1 LEESNKAVGL
11 LDSGVGG
18 LTVAKEIFN
27 LLPGED
33 IIYYGDTLHLPYGP
47 KKLSLVRKYTEKI
60 VSYLK
65 EEKNVKSVVIA
76 CNTATSAALNYL
88 NNKFEIPI
96 FGMIDSAAEKAVEVS
111 KNKKIAVIGT
121 EGTVNSQAYQSAIIE
136 KDPQSSVFSQPCPGF
151 VDLVEEG
158 KFDGAEVENTA
169 YSYLEPLIKA
179 EVDVL
184 ILGCTHFPYLMPVL
198 SRVMGDDVTL
208 VNPAEE
214 MAVEVKRELENN
226 SLIKSNYN
234 NLQKN
239 RGEHKFIVS
248 DKDRISR
255 DFLEHGRR
263 FLGLQHLSFE
273 EDNIFA
279 AVNYKGGN

>member
-1 LEESNKAVGL
+1 
-11 LDSGVGG
+11 
-18 LTVAKEIFN
+18 
-27 LLPGED
+27 
-33 IIYYGDTLHLPYGP
+33 
-47 KKLSLVRKYTEKI
+47 
-60 VSYLK
+60 
-65 EEKNVKSVVIA
+65 
-76 CNTATSAALNYL
+76 
-88 NNKFEIPI
+88 
-96 FGMIDSAAEKAVEVS
+96 
-111 KNKKIAVIGT
+111 
-121 EGTVNSQAYQSAIIE
+121 
-136 KDPQSSVFSQPCPGF
+136 
-151 VDLVEEG
+151 
-158 KFDGAEVENTA
+158 
-169 YSYLEPLIKA
+169 
-179 EVDVL
+179 
-184 ILGCTHFPYLMPVL
+184 
-198 SRVMGDDVTL
+198 MGDDVTL